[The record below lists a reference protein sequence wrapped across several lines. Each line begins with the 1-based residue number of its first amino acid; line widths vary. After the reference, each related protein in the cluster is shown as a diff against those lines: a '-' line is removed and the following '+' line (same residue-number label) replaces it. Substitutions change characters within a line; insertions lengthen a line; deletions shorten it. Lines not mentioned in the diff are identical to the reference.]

1 MPLTVSD
8 RARNVIASPIRK
20 YVPLIKAAEEAGAEF
35 IKLHIGDPDLDAPP
49 RILRAIRSYAGK
61 TLPYAPSSG
70 LPEHVAAWQA
80 YYGKLGVAI
89 APSDFV
95 PTAGCAEAIQ
105 MAMMA
110 VADPGDDIL
119 CFEPLYTGFKAAARM
134 FGVNLVPVPLDIAD
148 NFALPAIAEIE
159 KRVTPK
165 TKAIIVINPDNPT
178 GKAWRKEELE
188 AVLAV
193 AGRRNL
199 FVISDETYRE
209 IVFKGK
215 PSTMLSFPRYRDRVI
230 VVDSLSKR
238 FSVPGA
244 RMGCVVSFNRD
255 VSGAV
260 LKFAMAR
267 LSTPTIEQLA
277 VAPLLRDPGA
287 YVKKVVAEYKARR
300 DAAVGALAKIP
311 GVVHGRPE
319 GAFYVVAKLPIPD
332 ADAFVRFLI
341 QDFRKDGVSV
351 TVTPIKDF
359 YATPGRGADEIRIAL
374 VRPPAVIKKG
384 IGLLAQALKEYGA
397 ERSRDK
403 AVKR

>member
-1 MPLTVSD
+1 MPPAISA
-8 RARNVIASPIRK
+8 RAKNVIASPIRK
-20 YVPLIKAAEEAGAEF
+20 YVPLIKAAEETGVKF

-49 RILRAIRSYAGK
+49 QILRAIRNYSAK

-70 LPEHVAAWQA
+70 LPDHVAAWQA
-80 YYGKLGVAI
+80 YYKKLGVAI
-89 APSDFV
+89 APADFV

-134 FGVNLVPVPLDIAD
+134 FGVNLAPVTLDIAD
-148 NFALPAIAEIE
+148 NFALPAAEEIE

-165 TKAIIVINPDNPT
+165 TKAMIVINPDNPT

-188 AVLAV
+188 AVLAI
-193 AGRRNL
+193 AERKNL
-199 FVISDETYRE
+199 FVIADETYRE
-209 IVFKGK
+209 IVFRGK
-215 PSTMLSFPRYRDRVI
+215 PSTMLSFPRHRERVI

-244 RMGCVVSFNRD
+244 RMGCVVSFNPD

-277 VAPLLRDPGA
+277 VAPLLRKPEA

-300 DAAVGALAKIP
+300 DAAVEALAKIP
-311 GVVHGRPE
+311 GVVCGRPE
-319 GAFYVVAKLPIPD
+319 GAFYVVARLPLAD
-332 ADAFVRFLI
+332 ADAFVRYLI
-341 QDFRKDGVSV
+341 KDFRRDGESV

-359 YATPGRGADEIRIAL
+359 YASSGRGADEIRIAL
-374 VRPPAVIKKG
+374 VRPPAIIRKG
-384 IGLLAQALKEYGA
+384 IGLLAEALA
-397 ERSRDK
+397 EFKGKKVRE
-403 AVKR
+403 